1 MFDENSLVERVL
13 SGDEDAFSRLVD
25 RLEPRVYQ
33 YALRYLGEEQEA
45 RQATIETFNQVYRKL
60 HRNMELRLSIWAL
73 RLATDV
79 CADIQKRKRTAKG
92 TMSVFRLREIPHGKH
107 GNKQEPIDLDAAI
120 QTQLLRLTRQ
130 QREVLLLRDL
140 IGLSDAETGQVLKL
154 DLNGVRLRISRARRN
169 LRELLVRQGA
179 LAQPEKR
186 GEGRD
191 CPHFQELCSQYVDEC
206 IEEDDK
212 TALLDHIQE
221 CSRCAAYLND
231 LTLIGRELSHM
242 EEEKAPEELRDEV
255 VSSAVR
261 QQRERAGWRALGLR
275 IPVVA
280 LACFAV
286 VFALLVCS
294 GVLGGL
300 FVNTT
305 KQEAS
310 VQKYSAQSSVLS
322 QNLRLPDAVT
332 DMSYSYVITAA
343 GNAGLPELSAS
354 AELIAAEDGVEY
366 YRVDGGLEMMQRL
379 AEGMESVGYELESVS
394 NDQLVITP
402 TASQGLF
409 IVIRQTQ
416 EEE

>member
-1 MFDENSLVERVL
+1 
-13 SGDEDAFSRLVD
+13 
-25 RLEPRVYQ
+25 
-33 YALRYLGEEQEA
+33 
-45 RQATIETFNQVYRKL
+45 
-60 HRNMELRLSIWAL
+60 
-73 RLATDV
+73 
-79 CADIQKRKRTAKG
+79 
-92 TMSVFRLREIPHGKH
+92 
-107 GNKQEPIDLDAAI
+107 
-120 QTQLLRLTRQ
+120 
-130 QREVLLLRDL
+130 
-140 IGLSDAETGQVLKL
+140 
-154 DLNGVRLRISRARRN
+154 
-169 LRELLVRQGA
+169 
-179 LAQPEKR
+179 KR

-280 LACFAV
+280 LACFAAI
-286 VFALLVCS
+286 FALLVCS

-332 DMSYSYVITAA
+332 DMSYSYVIAAA

-379 AEGMESVGYELESVS
+379 ADGMESVGYELESVS

>member
-107 GNKQEPIDLDAAI
+107 EHKQEPIALDTAI

-332 DMSYSYVITAA
+332 DMSYSYVIAAA

-379 AEGMESVGYELESVS
+379 ADGMESVGYELESVS